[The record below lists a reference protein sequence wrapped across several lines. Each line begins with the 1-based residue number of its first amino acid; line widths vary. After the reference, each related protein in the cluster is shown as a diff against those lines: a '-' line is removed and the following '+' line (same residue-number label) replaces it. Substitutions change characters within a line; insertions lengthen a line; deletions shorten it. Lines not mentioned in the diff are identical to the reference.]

1 MKGKLL
7 WCLVVLAVLAGMA
20 CATKTTLSNVWR
32 SDSYP
37 SGTMQRI
44 LVIGIA
50 ENEANR
56 RSFEDAFAASLAAQ
70 KVDAVAS
77 YQLLP
82 GNERLSRASI
92 ENAISGRGFQGVLV
106 TRLLGFDEETTYVPP
121 STYVRPGYYG
131 YGMYGYYGASWDV
144 VHDPGY
150 TVTKTVVR
158 LETHLYDAR
167 TADLVW
173 AAHSDTFDPSS
184 IDDIIDS
191 VTKKLSRRLAEDG
204 MLSGVAQ

>member
-1 MKGKLL
+1 MKRNPL
-7 WCLVVLAVLAGMA
+7 WCVVVLAVLAGIA

-32 SDSYP
+32 SESYP

-50 ENEANR
+50 ENETGR
-56 RSFEDAFAASLAAQ
+56 RSFEDAFAAALALQ
-70 KVDAVAS
+70 KADAVPS

-82 GNERLSRASI
+82 GSERLSRASI
-92 ENAISGRGFQGVLV
+92 EAAISGRGFQGVLV
-106 TRLLGFDEETTYVPP
+106 TRLLGVDEQETYVPP

-131 YGMYGYYGASWDV
+131 RGMYGYYGSSWDV
-144 VHDPGY
+144 VHNPGY
-150 TVTKTVVR
+150 TVTETIVR
-158 LETHLYDAR
+158 LETHLYDAG

-173 AAHSDTFDPSS
+173 AAHSDTFDPRST
-184 IDDIIDS
+184 DDIIDS

-204 MLSGVAQ
+204 MLSGATQ

>member
-1 MKGKLL
+1 MMRKLL
-7 WCLVVLAVLAGMA
+7 WCLLVLAIFAGIA

-37 SGTMQRI
+37 SGTMHRI

-56 RSFEDAFAASLAAQ
+56 RSFEDAFAAALAQQNA
-70 KVDAVAS
+70 DAVAS

-92 ENAISGRGFQGVLV
+92 EDAISGQGFQGVLV
-106 TRLLGFDEETTYVPP
+106 TRLL
-121 STYVRPGYYG
+121 TYVRPGYYG
-131 YGMYGYYGASWDV
+131 RGMYGYYGSSWDV

-150 TVTKTVVR
+150 TVTETIVR

-184 IDDIIDS
+184 TDDIIDS

>member
-1 MKGKLL
+1 MKRNHL
-7 WCLVVLAVLAGMA
+7 WVLVILAVLAGVA

-44 LVIGIA
+44 LIIGIA
-50 ENEANR
+50 EDEIRR
-56 RSFEDAFAASLAAQ
+56 RSFEDGFAAALALQ
-70 KVDAVAS
+70 NVDAVAS
-77 YQLLP
+77 YELLP
-82 GNERLSRASI
+82 GNERLSKASI
-92 ENAISGRGFQGVLV
+92 QDAIAGRGFQGVLV
-106 TRLLGFDEETTYVPP
+106 TRLLGVDEQTTYVPP

-131 YGMYGYYGASWDV
+131 RGMYRYYGSSWDV

-150 TVTKTVVR
+150 TVTETTVR
-158 LETHLYDAR
+158 LETHLYDAG

-173 AAHSDTFDPSS
+173 AAHSDTFDPISFN
-184 IDDIIDS
+184 DIIDS

-204 MLSGVAQ
+204 MLPGVTQ

>member
-1 MKGKLL
+1 MKRELF
-7 WCLVVLAVLAGMA
+7 WCLVALVLLAGIA

-37 SGTMQRI
+37 SGTMQRV

-50 ENEANR
+50 ENESGR
-56 RSFEDAFAASLAAQ
+56 RSFEDGFAAALALHN
-70 KVDAVAS
+70 VDAVVS
-77 YQLLP
+77 YELLP
-82 GNERLSRASI
+82 GNERLSKESI
-92 ENAISGRGFQGVLV
+92 QQAISGRGFQGVLV
-106 TRLLGFDEETTYVPP
+106 TRLLGIDEQTTYVPP

-131 YGMYGYYGASWDV
+131 RGMYRYYGASWDV

-150 TVTKTVVR
+150 TVTETTVR

-173 AAHSDTFDPSS
+173 AAHSDTLDPITSA
-184 IDDIIDS
+184 DVIDS
-191 VTKKLSRRLAEDG
+191 VTKKLSQRLAEDG
-204 MLSGVAQ
+204 MLSAVTQ